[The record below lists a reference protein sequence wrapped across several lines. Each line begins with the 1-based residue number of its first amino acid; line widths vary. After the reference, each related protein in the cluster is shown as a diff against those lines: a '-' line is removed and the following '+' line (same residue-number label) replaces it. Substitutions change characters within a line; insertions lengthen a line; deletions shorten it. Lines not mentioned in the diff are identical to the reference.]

1 MRILLFLTATLLS
14 AAIAGLAQAEERRIA
29 VTGTGQV
36 ESAPD
41 MAVITLGVTEQAA
54 QAQEAM
60 RANSDAVARV
70 LKRLYD
76 LGVETRDV
84 QTRDLSLSPVWS
96 NRRSNQETP
105 PEITGYV
112 ASNRVV
118 ARVRDL
124 SALGRILD
132 AAITDGAN
140 DFNGLQFSVAEPKP
154 LADAAR
160 AKAVADAADK
170 ARQLAE
176 AAGVTLGSVVS
187 ITEGGGGPRPVPR
200 MAEMAM
206 ADSGAVP
213 VAAGE
218 VSVSVS
224 VSMVFE
230 IAE

>member
-1 MRILLFLTATLLS
+1 MRKLVFLTAAVIV
-14 AAIAGLAQAEERRIA
+14 AAVAGLAQADERRIA

-36 ESAPD
+36 EAAPD
-41 MAVITLGVTEQAA
+41 MAVITLGVTEQAP

-60 RANSDAVARV
+60 RANSEAVARV
-70 LKRLYD
+70 LERLAD
-76 LGVETRDV
+76 MGVESRDV

-96 NRRSNQETP
+96 NRRANQEAP

-118 ARVRDL
+118 VRVREL

-154 LADAAR
+154 LTDAAR
-160 AKAVADAADK
+160 AKAVADAVDK
-170 ARQLAE
+170 AGQLAA
-176 AAGVTLGSVVS
+176 AAGVTLGPVVS